1 MSGGFDLNAFRKAK
15 LSTREEDVPLPGL
28 AEAGFSDQEP
38 DPETGKFPPV
48 VFRVR
53 GLTAEELAKARTEA
67 DNSKLLIS
75 VSERLV
81 GSESEKVEAILDAL
95 GMSSATPQSL
105 RLKICHVTH
114 GVVDPEL
121 TQQDVVKL
129 ADGYPVEFGILAE
142 RIYDLTG
149 QGKVAKV
156 KRKPSGPTPESKPA

>member
-1 MSGGFDLNAFRKAK
+1 MSGGFDLDAFRKAK

-28 AEAGFSDQEP
+28 AAAGFSGEAP
-38 DPETGKFPPV
+38 DPETGKAPPV

-81 GSESEKVEAILDAL
+81 GSESEKVQAILDAL
-95 GMSSATPQSL
+95 GMGSATPASL

-114 GVVDPEL
+114 GVVEPAL

-142 RIYDLTG
+142 RIYDLTV
-149 QGKVAKV
+149 QGKIAKV
-156 KRKPSGPTPESKPA
+156 KPKPSGSTTESKQA